1 MAGDQFV
8 FISSPLDFSS
18 FICLMFS
25 SCKSAD
31 PATSDFSL
39 TTMRC
44 RQLLFQFP
52 SQLLACPRTEENAV
66 LVVCPSSLADSPQL
80 AGKCEKLKLVS
91 NSRFPLSPALFEEC
105 LLYTV
110 KAKLAP
116 SWNRVGEWL
125 IAGRQFLHQ
134 AGHLPAVKLR
144 LHIANSRIEVTVQ
157 ATLVRWPLLQPDDLG
172 IEIGVLEQFILGNEQ
187 CLTQEN
193 FGRRSVLVLPRLTN
207 AFLLSVT
214 KQLPQGCRFGEWS
227 GIKRYWKNMYGY
239 RLGPDDSS
247 EPTVYYNVCFGSGQ
261 PLTYPEW
268 TVRGCH
274 PQPVPRS
281 DPRPV
286 VSDFLKQLSASMPS
300 ICGQRFVLL
309 DQASVPL
316 VAAVPSR
323 AATTGHP
330 CLKAGYP
337 TPVAPTRSQ
346 VLVAKSHS
354 SDWSGREDDSGY
366 ETAGQATPRMSS
378 SVEISPLAVSANGDT
393 EIPVPESAAHAP
405 MKPSFGRVHLP
416 LSVMQPHQVE
426 QVNQPNLP
434 ALVTSKAGKPQFRTN
449 DPSAGGDCLPT
460 TSHNDKPVG
469 EGKTVPSFR
478 AVLPRPTFL
487 SRLVAA
493 RQPLLNSSTKSNC
506 RQLPGFNSMPSPV
519 LLRPPCPPSPR
530 ASPSTPATSQGSKK
544 RPVIQNVDL
553 ADLVRKGG
561 ATGLS
566 KVNTATLLD
575 HLRGKGVAEAKAKS
589 KKEEL
594 VQMVVRLYQ

>member
-1 MAGDQFV
+1 M
-8 FISSPLDFSS
+8 
-18 FICLMFS
+18 
-25 SCKSAD
+25 
-31 PATSDFSL
+31 
-39 TTMRC
+39 
-44 RQLLFQFP
+44 
-52 SQLLACPRTEENAV
+52 
-66 LVVCPSSLADSPQL
+66 CPSSLADSPQL
-80 AGKCEKLKLVS
+80 AGKCEKLKLAV

-116 SWNRVGEWL
+116 GWNRVGEWL

-144 LHIANSRIEVTVQ
+144 LHIANSRIEVTVE

-286 VSDFLKQLSASMPS
+286 VSDFLKQFSASMPS
-300 ICGQRFVLL
+300 ICGQCFVLL

-378 SVEISPLAVSANGDT
+378 SVEVSANGDQET
-393 EIPVPESAAHAP
+393 HVPESINQAP
-405 MKPSFGRVHLP
+405 MKPSFGRVRLP
-416 LSVMQPHQVE
+416 PSVMQPHQVE
-426 QVNQPNLP
+426 QVNRLHLP
-434 ALVTSKAGKPQFRTN
+434 ASMTSKAAKPQFSSN
-449 DPSAGGDCLPT
+449 VPSAGGDSLPT
-460 TSHNDKPVG
+460 TPRIDKPVG
-469 EGKTVPSFR
+469 EGKAVPSFR
-478 AVLPRPTFL
+478 AVQPRPTFL
-487 SRLVAA
+487 SRLVASQPA
-493 RQPLLNSSTKSNC
+493 RQPLLYSSPKSNAP
-506 RQLPGFNSMPSPV
+506 QLPGFNFIPSPV
-519 LLRPPCPPSPR
+519 LPRPPCPPSPR
-530 ASPSTPATSQGSKK
+530 ASTSTQATPQGNKK
-544 RPVIQNVDL
+544 RPTIQNVDL
-553 ADLVRKGG
+553 ANLVRKGG

-566 KVNTATLLD
+566 KVVNICLIL
-575 HLRGKGVAEAKAKS
+575 
-589 KKEEL
+589 
-594 VQMVVRLYQ
+594 MF